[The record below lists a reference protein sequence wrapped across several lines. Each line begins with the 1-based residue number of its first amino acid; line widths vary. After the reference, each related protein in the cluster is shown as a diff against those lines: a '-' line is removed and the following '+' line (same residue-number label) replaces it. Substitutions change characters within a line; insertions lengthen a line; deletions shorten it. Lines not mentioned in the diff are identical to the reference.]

1 MPSLDRAAIDPDADR
16 VVRRLARN
24 DHKAYLVGGCV
35 RDLLLGRRPKDF
47 DVATSATPN
56 EVKSLFR
63 NCRIIGRRF
72 RLATV
77 FFGDK
82 IIETSTFRANPREDE
97 TDTSADLLIRRDNV
111 FGSETEDARRRDFTM
126 NGLFYDVEAEEVI
139 DHVGGLDDIAARRV
153 RTIGDPEIRFQE
165 DPVRMLRAVKFA
177 ARLGF
182 EIEPATYRA
191 LVRWRHE
198 IRKCPPPRVLEEV
211 FRLLRG
217 GAARRSM
224 EILVETGLLAALSP
238 ALATLFEGAG
248 SPVQA
253 LSPSGEIPRSSVK
266 QQAYT
271 NGDPVDEDEG
281 EDEDED
287 EDEADTADET
297 LDEMLAETDEDAVEP
312 AARADTDSDTADDEE
327 PEPEPLDAEEEEWHR
342 LWADDSPLPRGGP
355 GYGHHPPAA
364 ISLAARD
371 ATEIAARRK
380 RAWALLVHL
389 DRAIADGKEPSNAM
403 VLAALLYPFIAE
415 ELLSARPADANT
427 LVLQIGQPVIDQ
439 IRVPRRDSERL
450 RQILLAQRRIA
461 SAHSRG
467 ARLEL
472 LGGRDFYEDAVLLY
486 ELCERAAGRTVTPL
500 PDGPPPSSSDAG
512 PEDGGGPRKR
522 RRRRRGGRRRRRD
535 EQDLRDG
542 AAA

>member
-1 MPSLDRAAIDPDADR
+1 
-16 VVRRLARN
+16 
-24 DHKAYLVGGCV
+24 
-35 RDLLLGRRPKDF
+35 
-47 DVATSATPN
+47 
-56 EVKSLFR
+56 
-63 NCRIIGRRF
+63 
-72 RLATV
+72 
-77 FFGDK
+77 
-82 IIETSTFRANPREDE
+82 
-97 TDTSADLLIRRDNV
+97 
-111 FGSETEDARRRDFTM
+111 
-126 NGLFYDVEAEEVI
+126 
-139 DHVGGLDDIAARRV
+139 
-153 RTIGDPEIRFQE
+153 
-165 DPVRMLRAVKFA
+165 MLRAVKFA

-224 EILVETGLLAALSP
+224 ELLVESGLLAALSP
-238 ALATLFEGAG
+238 ALATLFEGTGA
-248 SPVQA
+248 PVQA
-253 LSPSGEIPRSSVK
+253 LSPTGEIPRSSIK
-266 QQAYT
+266 QEAYA
-271 NGDPVDEDEG
+271 NGDAGEDDDDDDEG
-281 EDEDED
+281 EDDED
-287 EDEADTADET
+287 AAAGDGDDGDDDDGDT
-297 LDEMLAETDEDAVEP
+297 LDEQLSADDTG
-312 AARADTDSDTADDEE
+312 AADDSADTEE
-327 PEPEPLDAEEEEWHR
+327 PSPLDPEEQEWHR
-342 LWADDSPLPRGGP
+342 LWADDSPLPRGQHVH
-355 GYGHHPPAA
+355 GHPPPAA
-364 ISLAARD
+364 VSLAARD
-371 ATEIAARRK
+371 AGEIATRRK

-389 DRAIADGKEPSNAM
+389 DRAIAGGKEPSNAM
-403 VLAALLYPFIAE
+403 VLAAQLYPFVAE

-427 LVLQIGQPVIDQ
+427 LVLQVGQPVIDQ

-486 ELCERAAGRTVTPL
+486 ELCELAAGRTVMPL

-535 EQDLRDG
+535 EHDLRDG